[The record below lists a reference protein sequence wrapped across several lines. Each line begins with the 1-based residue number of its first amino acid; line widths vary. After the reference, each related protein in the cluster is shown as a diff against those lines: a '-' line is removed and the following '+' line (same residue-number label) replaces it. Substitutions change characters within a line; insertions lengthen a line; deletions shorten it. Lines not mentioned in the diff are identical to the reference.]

1 MEFAEFDVIG
11 LEKLPHHV
19 LVLLQSQA
27 VAVDI
32 VVRIRL
38 IQSFAPIQ
46 PSIVPIIPIFEALL
60 KPLSDRIL
68 EILTHYFSSF
78 DLVYFLC
85 SVNLGM
91 TISTGDKLNV
101 NFEMGTKKYKNI
113 PKYSGGY
120 CMIMK
125 KAGEGL

>member
-1 MEFAEFDVIG
+1 MECAQFDVIG

-19 LVLLQSQA
+19 LVLLQGQA
-27 VAVDI
+27 ITIDI
-32 VVRIRL
+32 IVRIRF
-38 IQSFAPIQ
+38 IQSLAPVQ
-46 PSIVPIIPIFEALL
+46 PSIVAIVPILKALL

>member
-1 MEFAEFDVIG
+1 
-11 LEKLPHHV
+11 
-19 LVLLQSQA
+19 
-27 VAVDI
+27 
-32 VVRIRL
+32 
-38 IQSFAPIQ
+38 
-46 PSIVPIIPIFEALL
+46 
-60 KPLSDRIL
+60 
-68 EILTHYFSSF
+68 
-78 DLVYFLC
+78 
-85 SVNLGM
+85 M

>member
-1 MEFAEFDVIG
+1 MITI
-11 LEKLPHHV
+11 
-19 LVLLQSQA
+19 
-27 VAVDI
+27 DI
-32 VVRIRL
+32 IVRIRF
-38 IQSFAPIQ
+38 IQSLALVQLSIVV
-46 PSIVPIIPIFEALL
+46 IVPILKALL